1 MNNINLP
8 VDLTEVFPHLA
19 TKNLPNFYFL
29 LFLQKKKKKKKTEN
43 ASPFD
48 SLKTIG

>member
-8 VDLTEVFPHLA
+8 VDLTEVFPSRDQKF
-19 TKNLPNFYFL
+19 TNLYFL